1 MGPVVVRVV
10 GTSVRGPA
18 HIQEGLPCQDAWLAI
33 AAPQASLAVVCDGMG
48 SRPLSREGSRAATL
62 AVRDAWRLWQRSP
75 VGVVEDLIRIVEA
88 AWRLRLGRV
97 AAEEASTTCLFYAE
111 DGHGRAAQAQL
122 GDGLI
127 ARRKADGAVVV
138 HPSRNEGFGLTHA
151 LGTPHSLAD
160 WSFAFVE
167 PLAPQE
173 RLVLATDGV
182 SEDLKLGRI
191 GDLASWVADDLGP
204 LQHPARALARELRSW
219 PVPHHRDDKTLLV
232 MWKP

>member
-1 MGPVVVRVV
+1 MVRFVA
-10 GTSVRGPA
+10 TSVRGPA
-18 HIQEGLPCQDAWLAI
+18 HLQVGLPCQDAWLAV
-33 AAPQASLAVVCDGMG
+33 ATPRASLAVVCDGLG
-48 SRPLSREGSRAATL
+48 SRPHSREGSRAATL

-88 AWRLRLGRV
+88 AWRLRLGQV
-97 AAEEASTTCLFYAE
+97 GAEEASTTCLFYAE

-127 ARRKADGAVVV
+127 ARRTTDGAVAV
-138 HPSRNEGFGLTHA
+138 HPSRSEGLGLTHA
-151 LGTPHSLAD
+151 LGTPHTLAD

-167 PLAPQE
+167 PLAPRE

-182 SEDLKLGRI
+182 AEDLKPGRI
-191 GDLASWVADDLGP
+191 GDLATWVAEDLGA
-204 LQHPARALARELRSW
+204 LQRPAHALARELRNW